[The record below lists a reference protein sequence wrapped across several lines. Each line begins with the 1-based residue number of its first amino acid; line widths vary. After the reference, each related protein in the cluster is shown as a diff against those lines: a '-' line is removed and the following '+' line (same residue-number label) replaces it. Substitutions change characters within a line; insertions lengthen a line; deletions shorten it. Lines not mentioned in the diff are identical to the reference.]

1 MTTDQEILQRINDLV
16 AEEDRLREQGG
27 GLDPE
32 DRARLEQLE
41 VALDRCWDLMR
52 QRRARREFG
61 YEPDEAQVRPPEV
74 VERYDQ

>member
-52 QRRARREFG
+52 QRRAHREFG